1 MPPARRTSLGAIMSR
16 DNRRRAQRIPALTEE
31 SFEYEAMQRQV
42 ARKVRQ
48 LCRQVQ
54 EAVGAALGSL
64 DDELLNAAWVADVEP
79 EPDASRLVVFI
90 EVGADTPSERVMSR
104 LERVSGFVRGEVAA
118 AITRKRTPTLVF
130 RVLLREAVEGDR
142 A

>member
-1 MPPARRTSLGAIMSR
+1 MSKAI
-16 DNRRRAQRIPALTEE
+16 RRRAQRVPALTEE
-31 SFEYEAMQRQV
+31 SYEYEAMQRQV

-64 DDELLNAAWVADVEP
+64 DDELLNSAWVSDVEP

-90 EVGADTPSERVMSR
+90 EVGAEVPSDVLLAR
-104 LERVSGFVRGEVAA
+104 LERVAGWVRGEVAQ
-118 AITRKRTPTLVF
+118 AITRKRTPSLAF
-130 RVLLREAVEGDR
+130 RVLLRESAE
-142 A
+142 

>member
-1 MPPARRTSLGAIMSR
+1 MSKVL
-16 DNRRRAQRIPALTEE
+16 RRRAQRIPALTEE
-31 SFEYEAMQRQV
+31 SYEYEAMQRQV

-64 DDELLNAAWVADVEP
+64 DDDLLNAVWVAGVEP

-90 EVGADTPSERVMSR
+90 EVGAETPSERVFAR
-104 LERVSGFVRGEVAA
+104 LERVAGMVRAEVAA

-130 RVLLREAVEGDR
+130 RVLLREAIDGDGV
-142 A
+142 

>member
-1 MPPARRTSLGAIMSR
+1 MGKG
-16 DNRRRAQRIPALTEE
+16 NRRREQHVPALTEE
-31 SFEYEAMQRQV
+31 NYGYEYQAMQRQV

-64 DDELLNAAWVADVEP
+64 DDELLNAAWVAGVEP

-90 EVGADTPSERVMSR
+90 EIGVDVSSDSLFAR
-104 LERVSGFVRGEVAA
+104 LERVAGWLRSEVAA
-118 AITRKRTPTLVF
+118 AITRKRTPALVF
-130 RVLLREAVEGDR
+130 RVLVREQAASAE
-142 A
+142 

>member
-1 MPPARRTSLGAIMSR
+1 
-16 DNRRRAQRIPALTEE
+16 
-31 SFEYEAMQRQV
+31 V

-64 DDELLNAAWVADVEP
+64 DDELLNAVWVAEVEP

-90 EVGADTPSERVMSR
+90 EVGADTPGEHVFAR
-104 LERVSGFVRGEVAA
+104 LERVAGFVRGEVAA